1 MLRRKFILNGTILTT
16 AVAFPLADLLAC
28 PALFEKDDRLRRT
41 LRDLAKRGYH
51 VEYLQLSVGEW
62 KLWKPPC
69 GYSYRDRCDTHV
81 AALAGGRLERRLRCL
96 LCERSGLHPEWMENP
111 VLLRGYFF
119 KVS

>member
-1 MLRRKFILNGTILTT
+1 MLRRDFILSATILTT

-28 PALFEKDDRLRRT
+28 PALEKDERLRRT
-41 LRDLAKRGYH
+41 FRDLAAQGYR
-51 VEYLQLSVGEW
+51 VEYLQLSVDEW
-62 KLWKPPC
+62 RLWKPPC
-69 GYSYRDRCDTHV
+69 GYSYRDRCNAHV

-96 LCERSGLHPEWMENP
+96 ICEKNDLHPEWMENP